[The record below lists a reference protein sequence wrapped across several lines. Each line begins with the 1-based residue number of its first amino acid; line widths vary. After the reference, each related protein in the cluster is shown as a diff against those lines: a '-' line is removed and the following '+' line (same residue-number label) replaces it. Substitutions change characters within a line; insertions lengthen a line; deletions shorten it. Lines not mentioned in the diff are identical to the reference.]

1 MSKSATK
8 GRPNGP
14 REAAP
19 PADPCEARAF
29 AIVAH
34 SSYFAGAQGM
44 AERHDLPEESHAGS
58 SMDIGDH
65 MKTWLAFWAA
75 TKWSVVGLAVLG
87 LLLLLF
93 RTNDG
98 V

>member
-1 MSKSATK
+1 M
-8 GRPNGP
+8 
-14 REAAP
+14 
-19 PADPCEARAF
+19 
-29 AIVAH
+29 
-34 SSYFAGAQGM
+34 
-44 AERHDLPEESHAGS
+44 DLGE
-58 SMDIGDH
+58 H

-75 TKWSVVGLAVLG
+75 TKWSVIGLAVLG

>member
-1 MSKSATK
+1 MADKHNH
-8 GRPNGP
+8 PQ
-14 REAAP
+14 EA
-19 PADPCEARAF
+19 
-29 AIVAH
+29 H
-34 SSYFAGAQGM
+34 
-44 AERHDLPEESHAGS
+44 AEGS
-58 SMDIGDH
+58 SMDLGEH
-65 MKTWLAFWAA
+65 MRTWLAFWAA